1 MGTLFEAMAEGGEFN
16 LLDIPHFDGGLFS
29 EGGVVPLE
37 ASELGVLREAT
48 ELDRGSVE
56 PAIFEQPTGPGFES
70 GARVSFHYPLGVL
83 GRR

>member
-1 MGTLFEAMAEGGEFN
+1 MAEGGEFN

-37 ASELGVLREAT
+37 APELGVLREAT
-48 ELDRGSVE
+48 ELDWGSVE